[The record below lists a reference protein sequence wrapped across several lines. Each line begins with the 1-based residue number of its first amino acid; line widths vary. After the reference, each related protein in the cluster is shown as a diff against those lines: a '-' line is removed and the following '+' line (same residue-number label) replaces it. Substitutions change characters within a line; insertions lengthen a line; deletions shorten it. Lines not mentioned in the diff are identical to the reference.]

1 MVYQLKFDPKTPS
14 LIVDTY
20 LEGKIILHAKFVLD
34 TGASFLLVPWWIAT
48 GLGLKIDPKNLTPTT
63 TASTVENVPLSTI
76 PKVTCLDKTTR
87 NVTCIIKDLPPEAG
101 VDGLLGLSFLRNF
114 NLAINF
120 KKGTLKLE

>member
-1 MVYQLKFDPKTPS
+1 MYQLRFDPKTPS

-34 TGASFLLVPWWIAT
+34 TGASFMVIPWWIAA

-63 TASTVENVPLSTI
+63 TASTVENVPLSMI
-76 PKVTCLDKTTR
+76 PKVTSLDKTVR
-87 NVTCIIKDLPPEAG
+87 NVAYIIKDLPPEAG

-114 NLAINF
+114 RLSIDF
-120 KKGTLKLE
+120 KKGILKLE